1 MQTGSATG
9 LHVTGTKFP
18 PAPLGSLARDASGC
32 PPRLPRTVPRERLL
46 EQLGQGADRPL
57 TVLSAPAGYGKTVLA
72 TLWAAGETREPGFL
86 MELDD
91 PDGAPAAFW
100 TAALEGL
107 RRAGVE
113 VPDLGAGADIDLADL
128 PDLTTVART
137 LAALDRP
144 VRWILDCGE
153 VQLPAAVGV
162 GMHALLRGSRGGLR
176 ITLLT
181 RSDPPLPLH
190 RYRLDGALTEIRAGD
205 LAFTRAETVQ
215 LMEQAGLDLTE
226 SDVTALVQRT
236 GGWPAGLRFAEMSLA
251 GRQDVGQAIREF
263 RGDAGN
269 VASYLMSEVLAKQP
283 PGTRQL
289 LLRTCLVDM
298 LEPGLV
304 ETLTEGRSGV
314 RELRFMSRGNAFVEP
329 VPGAPFSF
337 RYHPLFREF
346 LRSQLAFEEPDLVP
360 RLHHAAAQWLHTH
373 GQWLPAIRHAVLAGQ
388 WGLVGHYLVDDLAF
402 ARLFVGPQRVA
413 LHSLLADLAT
423 ASSDTP
429 GAEVALGR
437 AALSLADLD
446 LVRADLEVATARARL
461 YDGSPGGPGTA
472 GLALSVLTAIRAGLG
487 ADPDVALDQVLSAE
501 RALQLAPGEYPSGA
515 PEVAVAIGSAKGRV
529 LLRRGELTAAHD
541 ALEESTRVAETAR
554 LTDATH
560 ELQGLT
566 ALVEAMSGHLRRAA
580 DLAVRLG
587 VPEVVPGE
595 AAGPE
600 GRLEEAAVAAH
611 SPAATLALAW
621 VRTDECDAAA
631 AQWLVGSVETARH
644 SADTAFLTS
653 VAALLRARLAA
664 GRGEFALAAAELRA
678 VCADGPPTGDDWW
691 DRSLVAAEAWCLLGQ
706 GRPDEVL
713 ALLADDESSGHVEI
727 GLVLRRARLD
737 ASHALPDT
745 PEPVT
750 RPVLTSAPLGTQV
763 DYRILEAAQAVRQGD
778 PGRGAEHL
786 GRALRLA
793 GPELLRRPFL
803 EAPDEVGTLLE
814 QSGLAADNPW
824 LRLPDAEPEAGP
836 APPPERTVPHVAA
849 GAGPTAVVPLVS
861 PLTGKEQEV
870 LGLLSDL
877 LTTDEIAATLF
888 VSVNTVRSHVR
899 SILRK
904 LGVTRRNQAVRRAWE
919 LGLLPPRPAA

>member
-1 MQTGSATG
+1 M
-9 LHVTGTKFP
+9 
-18 PAPLGSLARDASGC
+18 
-32 PPRLPRTVPRERLL
+32 
-46 EQLGQGADRPL
+46 
-57 TVLSAPAGYGKTVLA
+57 
-72 TLWAAGETREPGFL
+72 
-86 MELDD
+86 
-91 PDGAPAAFW
+91 
-100 TAALEGL
+100 
-107 RRAGVE
+107 
-113 VPDLGAGADIDLADL
+113 
-128 PDLTTVART
+128 
-137 LAALDRP
+137 
-144 VRWILDCGE
+144 
-153 VQLPAAVGV
+153 
-162 GMHALLRGSRGGLR
+162 
-176 ITLLT
+176 
-181 RSDPPLPLH
+181 
-190 RYRLDGALTEIRAGD
+190 
-205 LAFTRAETVQ
+205 
-215 LMEQAGLDLTE
+215 
-226 SDVTALVQRT
+226 
-236 GGWPAGLRFAEMSLA
+236 
-251 GRQDVGQAIREF
+251 
-263 RGDAGN
+263 
-269 VASYLMSEVLAKQP
+269 
-283 PGTRQL
+283 
-289 LLRTCLVDM
+289 
-298 LEPGLV
+298 
-304 ETLTEGRSGV
+304 
-314 RELRFMSRGNAFVEP
+314 
-329 VPGAPFSF
+329 
-337 RYHPLFREF
+337 
-346 LRSQLAFEEPDLVP
+346 
-360 RLHHAAAQWLHTH
+360 
-373 GQWLPAIRHAVLAGQ
+373 
-388 WGLVGHYLVDDLAF
+388 
-402 ARLFVGPQRVA
+402 
-413 LHSLLADLAT
+413 
-423 ASSDTP
+423 
-429 GAEVALGR
+429 
-437 AALSLADLD
+437 
-446 LVRADLEVATARARL
+446 
-461 YDGSPGGPGTA
+461 
-472 GLALSVLTAIRAGLG
+472 LTAIRAGLG

-644 SADTAFLTS
+644 SADTALLTS

-678 VCADGPPTGDDWW
+678 VCADGTPTGDDWW

-727 GLVLRRARLD
+727 GLVLRRARL
-737 ASHALPDT
+737 AAGQALPDT
-745 PEPVT
+745 SEPGT
-750 RPVLTSAPLGTQV
+750 RPVPTSAPLGTQV

-814 QSGLAADNPW
+814 QSGLSADNPW

-836 APPPERTVPHVAA
+836 APPPERTVAHVAA

-870 LGLLSDL
+870 LGLLGRPAHHRRDRSDPVRL
-877 LTTDEIAATLF
+877 GQHRPQPRPQHPAQARGHPPQPGGQAGLGAGPAAAAAGRL
-888 VSVNTVRSHVR
+888 S
-899 SILRK
+899 
-904 LGVTRRNQAVRRAWE
+904 RRPGRLSRRRRRE
-919 LGLLPPRPAA
+919 PGESPPRCARGRRSAPGARAERPRSRSRGRS